1 MQRNEI
7 DGNCFGLKQH
17 RRLYSGASGNYA
29 GLEVRSLW
37 AAIAGPVA
45 KARQA
50 QGTNMQPWNSF
61 EYSGWISYYCLPWIG
76 AASFLN
82 VANSISVPPFMCLI
96 SRTARLGSLIGTI
109 EIAGNCRQT
118 RPHRFVRPRFAEP
131 VAALGATSMEA
142 LTMDPNGADDPR
154 GKDPNAAGR
163 KLFGCQSR

>member
-29 GLEVRSLW
+29 GLEV
-37 AAIAGPVA
+37 
-45 KARQA
+45 
-50 QGTNMQPWNSF
+50 MQPWNSF

-82 VANSISVPPFMCLI
+82 VANSSSVPPFMCLI

-109 EIAGNCRQT
+109 EIAGNGRQT